1 MPFSLIRCA
10 KLARIIGV
18 LVLGAA
24 LVACSAVKLAYNNL
38 PEVSYWWL
46 DGYLD
51 FDGTQTPRVRD
62 ELDRL
67 LAWHRQNE
75 LPRIVAMVQ
84 KAQALAPDDVTP
96 EQTCDMV
103 NEIRTR
109 LLALAERAEPAG
121 AELAVSL
128 TESQLQQLER
138 KYTKINA
145 DYRKEW
151 LDRSVEK
158 QHEMRHEKFVER
170 SEDFYGRLDAQQR
183 DLLRLQV
190 ARSVFDPRELDVERK
205 RRQREAL
212 TLLRRFN
219 AQKTPP
225 AEAQTAIHAYVLRIA
240 DPPPGPWRDRQQAL
254 QREACNDIAEFHN
267 QTSPAQREKAVR
279 RLQSYENDL
288 RDLAAS
294 Q

>member
-1 MPFSLIRCA
+1 MRVSVKHDVHRVPEQRLLEPAAAEERVDFRR
-10 KLARIIGV
+10 LA
-18 LVLGAA
+18 
-24 LVACSAVKLAYNNL
+24 
-38 PEVSYWWL
+38 
-46 DGYLD
+46 
-51 FDGTQTPRVRD
+51 FDGL
-62 ELDRL
+62 LDRRVVQDGDNAIAAKAGEGRL
-67 LAWHRQNE
+67 E
-75 LPRIVAMVQ
+75 LQGLVDRLVDEG
-84 KAQALAPDDVTP
+84 LDDVLPPGTEGTATFRFSP
-96 EQTCDMV
+96 RSGFSPV
-103 NEIRTR
+103 SR
-109 LLALAERAEPAG
+109 ALAERAEPAG

-138 KYTKINA
+138 KYKKINA

-170 SEDFYGRLDAQQR
+170 SEDFYGRLDAQQH

-190 ARSVFDPRELDVERK
+190 ARSVFDPRELDAERK

-254 QREACNDIAEFHN
+254 QREACNAIAEFHN

-294 Q
+294 H

>member
-1 MPFSLIRCA
+1 MRISLIRCA

-18 LVLGAA
+18 LVLASA
-24 LVACSAVKLAYNNL
+24 LAACSAVKLAYNNL

-51 FDGTQTPRVRD
+51 FDGAQTPRVRD
-62 ELDRL
+62 ELDQL

-75 LPRIVAMVQ
+75 LPRIVGLLQ
-84 KAQALAPDDVTP
+84 KAQALAPRDVTP
-96 EQTCDMV
+96 GQTCEMV

-138 KYTKINA
+138 KYTRINA
-145 DYRKEW
+145 DYRKDW
-151 LDRSVEK
+151 LDRSIEK
-158 QHEMRHEKFVER
+158 QREKRYEKFLER
-170 SEDFYGRLDAQQR
+170 SEDFYGRLDAEQR
-183 DLLRLQV
+183 DLLKLQV
-190 ARSVFDPRELDVERK
+190 ARSVFDPRELDAERK

-225 AEAQTAIHAYVLRIA
+225 ADAQAAIHAYVLRIA

-254 QREACNDIAEFHN
+254 QQEACHDIAEFHN
-267 QTSPAQREKAVR
+267 QTSAAQRDKAMR
-279 RLQSYENDL
+279 RLQSYENDV

>member
-24 LVACSAVKLAYNNL
+24 LAACSAVKLAYNNL

-46 DGYLD
+46 DGYVD

-62 ELDRL
+62 ELDQL

-75 LPRIVAMVQ
+75 LPKILGLLR
-84 KAQALAPDDVTP
+84 KAQTLAPGDVTAA
-96 EQTCDMV
+96 QTCDMV

-109 LLALAERAEPAG
+109 LLALAERAEQAG
-121 AELAVSL
+121 AEVAVSL

-138 KYTKINA
+138 KYTRINA
-145 DYRKEW
+145 DYRKDW
-151 LDRSVEK
+151 LERSVEK
-158 QHEMRHEKFVER
+158 QHEKRYEKFVER
-170 SEDFYGRLDAQQR
+170 SEDFYGRLDAEQR
-183 DLLRLQV
+183 DLLRQQV
-190 ARSVFDPRELDVERK
+190 ARSVFDPQELDAERK

-225 AEAQTAIHAYVLRIA
+225 AEAQAAIHAYVLRIA

-254 QREACNDIAEFHN
+254 QQEACHDIAEFHN
-267 QTSPAQREKAVR
+267 QTSAAQRDKAMR
-279 RLQSYENDL
+279 RLQSYENDV

>member
-1 MPFSLIRCA
+1 
-10 KLARIIGV
+10 V

-84 KAQALAPDDVTP
+84 KAQSLAPNDVTP

-138 KYTKINA
+138 A
-145 DYRKEW
+145 AW
-151 LDRSVEK
+151 
-158 QHEMRHEKFVER
+158 
-170 SEDFYGRLDAQQR
+170 
-183 DLLRLQV
+183 
-190 ARSVFDPRELDVERK
+190 
-205 RRQREAL
+205 RR
-212 TLLRRFN
+212 
-219 AQKTPP
+219 
-225 AEAQTAIHAYVLRIA
+225 
-240 DPPPGPWRDRQQAL
+240 
-254 QREACNDIAEFHN
+254 
-267 QTSPAQREKAVR
+267 
-279 RLQSYENDL
+279 
-288 RDLAAS
+288 
-294 Q
+294 